1 MSESEFCELLSA
13 VRIQLQCLDDLEY
26 ATGKVCD
33 DRWYTLTS
41 TVIDYI
47 ELKSKKRWNDSIN
60 NRILNTDE
68 PLENIWKEIQKLEDI
83 EYAEC

>member
-1 MSESEFCELLSA
+1 MSESEFRELLSA

-33 DRWYTLTS
+33 DKWYTL
-41 TVIDYI
+41 IDFT
-47 ELKSKKRWNDSIN
+47 ELKTKKQWNDSIC

-68 PLENIWKEIQKLEDI
+68 SLENIWKEIQKLEDI
-83 EYAEC
+83 E